1 MSIIFRVKWRNR
13 GERFN
18 TGKRRVFDEV
28 RVFDGLY
35 KHRSYSLRGDI
46 TIQVISA
53 SAVLIDA
60 NTATITLEGVSLQ
73 TGTYS
78 MLVKNGADIFN
89 ITLTRSDSTTLTGTA
104 PLHPSTAHGRL
115 DWSTQYEITKV
126 EHEDGGIKS
135 AIRRVGTIKFTTPES
150 PPRIISADCSLGGDQ
165 LKSALE
171 VLTGVKLG
179 GGKNFKV
186 TVRKIKEAIPTGG
199 DIVLSGTLS
208 SVSSWVDADLQI
220 RLGADLQVYTQIRLF
235 LVALPTLRLLY
246 TATISFSTAQPE
258 PTLHYVPSE
267 RSVPSPIDNLDGRRR
282 SEGSKREGDEDQKIE
297 VTEDIEGEYEQAEN
311 EEDGTRSMGENEKV
325 EENEHEQTG
334 EMEKD
339 EENDNVEDKQ
349 EEAAEDECEQ
359 DNGDADRNLQDIVQS
374 EREDRDAEEQLIV
387 AEFEVQSDIK
397 KIKLRISEITLFS
410 RKIGFPRRNKPEE
423 QDGQEEVFEDQQ
435 EYGKEE
441 GNSFDSQPD
450 KEPEHHSE
458 TNDNDDEIVKKE
470 HFRET
475 EGGEEGSVRETDI
488 ESKSEATKKESGEKD
503 EIEQENGKEV
513 VIQEDEEEKTACTLL
528 RFDDCVSQNM
538 IVMQHD
544 IPVSHN
550 LHQRVHHTF
559 ARGLL
564 SSAQSDINTVSL
576 PVVLSLPQA
585 QPIPNN
591 AEPSPPPQLPP
602 QQKKQR
608 EVQFQPQFISQ
619 QPAEK
624 MRQPERQ
631 KSSSGTDTTQLIS
644 DEEPNG
650 LLKGQYMDVELWP
663 MMRDPLDGGF
673 TAPAFTIPSSAG
685 LVAFHSL
692 PDQIHVLCQ
701 DEDGIVS
708 MWNILTGK
716 LEETLGPGRLEDF
729 AKRFP
734 KPLEFR
740 RKWYT
745 AETKTGTDLQICV

>member
-1 MSIIFRVKWRNR
+1 MLKTNR
-13 GERFN
+13 
-18 TGKRRVFDEV
+18 KR
-28 RVFDGLY
+28 
-35 KHRSYSLRGDI
+35 
-46 TIQVISA
+46 
-53 SAVLIDA
+53 
-60 NTATITLEGVSLQ
+60 
-73 TGTYS
+73 
-78 MLVKNGADIFN
+78 
-89 ITLTRSDSTTLTGTA
+89 
-104 PLHPSTAHGRL
+104 
-115 DWSTQYEITKV
+115 
-126 EHEDGGIKS
+126 
-135 AIRRVGTIKFTTPES
+135 
-150 PPRIISADCSLGGDQ
+150 Q
-165 LKSALE
+165 LKMSVNKTMEMPIA
-171 VLTGVKLG
+171 TY
-179 GGKNFKV
+179 
-186 TVRKIKEAIPTGG
+186 KE
-199 DIVLSGTLS
+199 
-208 SVSSWVDADLQI
+208 
-220 RLGADLQVYTQIRLF
+220 
-235 LVALPTLRLLY
+235 
-246 TATISFSTAQPE
+246 
-258 PTLHYVPSE
+258 
-267 RSVPSPIDNLDGRRR
+267 
-282 SEGSKREGDEDQKIE
+282 
-297 VTEDIEGEYEQAEN
+297 
-311 EEDGTRSMGENEKV
+311 
-325 EENEHEQTG
+325 
-334 EMEKD
+334 
-339 EENDNVEDKQ
+339 
-349 EEAAEDECEQ
+349 
-359 DNGDADRNLQDIVQS
+359 IVQS

-550 LHQRVHHTF
+550 FHQRVHHTF

-564 SSAQSDINTVSL
+564 SSAQSDIKSVILHENISRKTSRSFCSYRKARCRFPSYSL
-576 PVVLSLPQA
+576 FHKHSEKGPEPSPKAA

-745 AETKTGTDLQICV
+745 AETKTGHLMITPTFS

>member
-1 MSIIFRVKWRNR
+1 M
-13 GERFN
+13 
-18 TGKRRVFDEV
+18 
-28 RVFDGLY
+28 
-35 KHRSYSLRGDI
+35 
-46 TIQVISA
+46 
-53 SAVLIDA
+53 
-60 NTATITLEGVSLQ
+60 
-73 TGTYS
+73 
-78 MLVKNGADIFN
+78 
-89 ITLTRSDSTTLTGTA
+89 
-104 PLHPSTAHGRL
+104 
-115 DWSTQYEITKV
+115 
-126 EHEDGGIKS
+126 
-135 AIRRVGTIKFTTPES
+135 
-150 PPRIISADCSLGGDQ
+150 
-165 LKSALE
+165 
-171 VLTGVKLG
+171 
-179 GGKNFKV
+179 
-186 TVRKIKEAIPTGG
+186 
-199 DIVLSGTLS
+199 
-208 SVSSWVDADLQI
+208 
-220 RLGADLQVYTQIRLF
+220 
-235 LVALPTLRLLY
+235 
-246 TATISFSTAQPE
+246 
-258 PTLHYVPSE
+258 
-267 RSVPSPIDNLDGRRR
+267 
-282 SEGSKREGDEDQKIE
+282 DEDP
-297 VTEDIEGEYEQAEN
+297 VT
-311 EEDGTRSMGENEKV
+311 
-325 EENEHEQTG
+325 
-334 EMEKD
+334 
-339 EENDNVEDKQ
+339 
-349 EEAAEDECEQ
+349 
-359 DNGDADRNLQDIVQS
+359 GDCQS
-374 EREDRDAEEQLIV
+374 RLIV

-423 QDGQEEVFEDQQ
+423 QDGQEEVFEVQQ

-564 SSAQSDINTVSL
+564 SSAQSDIKSVILHENISRKTSRSFCSYRKARCRFPSYSL
-576 PVVLSLPQA
+576 FHKHSEKGPEPSPKAA

>member
-1 MSIIFRVKWRNR
+1 M
-13 GERFN
+13 
-18 TGKRRVFDEV
+18 
-28 RVFDGLY
+28 
-35 KHRSYSLRGDI
+35 
-46 TIQVISA
+46 
-53 SAVLIDA
+53 
-60 NTATITLEGVSLQ
+60 
-73 TGTYS
+73 
-78 MLVKNGADIFN
+78 
-89 ITLTRSDSTTLTGTA
+89 
-104 PLHPSTAHGRL
+104 
-115 DWSTQYEITKV
+115 
-126 EHEDGGIKS
+126 
-135 AIRRVGTIKFTTPES
+135 
-150 PPRIISADCSLGGDQ
+150 
-165 LKSALE
+165 
-171 VLTGVKLG
+171 
-179 GGKNFKV
+179 
-186 TVRKIKEAIPTGG
+186 
-199 DIVLSGTLS
+199 
-208 SVSSWVDADLQI
+208 
-220 RLGADLQVYTQIRLF
+220 
-235 LVALPTLRLLY
+235 
-246 TATISFSTAQPE
+246 
-258 PTLHYVPSE
+258 
-267 RSVPSPIDNLDGRRR
+267 
-282 SEGSKREGDEDQKIE
+282 DEDL
-297 VTEDIEGEYEQAEN
+297 VT
-311 EEDGTRSMGENEKV
+311 
-325 EENEHEQTG
+325 
-334 EMEKD
+334 
-339 EENDNVEDKQ
+339 
-349 EEAAEDECEQ
+349 
-359 DNGDADRNLQDIVQS
+359 GDCQS
-374 EREDRDAEEQLIV
+374 RLIV

-475 EGGEEGSVRETDI
+475 EGGEEGS
-488 ESKSEATKKESGEKD
+488 
-503 EIEQENGKEV
+503 
-513 VIQEDEEEKTACTLL
+513 TACTLL

-550 LHQRVHHTF
+550 FHQRVHHTF

-564 SSAQSDINTVSL
+564 SSAQSDIKSVILHENISRKTSRSFCSYRKARCRFPSYSL
-576 PVVLSLPQA
+576 FHKHSEKGPEPSPKAA

-745 AETKTGTDLQICV
+745 AETKTGTFLDLSLDLPLVDDDFAGIAFRGEDSDGNEQMDGETEIKHSYEFELDQFTPFSSGSNLVGDFCDDDLSDNDTCECDNRNDGSDFDQLAELDEDGDENDETRSCSAVSI

>member
-1 MSIIFRVKWRNR
+1 MSRLKGQF
-13 GERFN
+13 
-18 TGKRRVFDEV
+18 
-28 RVFDGLY
+28 
-35 KHRSYSLRGDI
+35 H
-46 TIQVISA
+46 
-53 SAVLIDA
+53 
-60 NTATITLEGVSLQ
+60 LQ
-73 TGTYS
+73 
-78 MLVKNGADIFN
+78 
-89 ITLTRSDSTTLTGTA
+89 STT
-104 PLHPSTAHGRL
+104 STDA
-115 DWSTQYEITKV
+115 K
-126 EHEDGGIKS
+126 
-135 AIRRVGTIKFTTPES
+135 
-150 PPRIISADCSLGGDQ
+150 
-165 LKSALE
+165 
-171 VLTGVKLG
+171 
-179 GGKNFKV
+179 
-186 TVRKIKEAIPTGG
+186 TVRHCENNIE
-199 DIVLSGTLS
+199 
-208 SVSSWVDADLQI
+208 
-220 RLGADLQVYTQIRLF
+220 
-235 LVALPTLRLLY
+235 
-246 TATISFSTAQPE
+246 
-258 PTLHYVPSE
+258 
-267 RSVPSPIDNLDGRRR
+267 RRR

-297 VTEDIEGEYEQAEN
+297 VNEDIEGEYEQAEN

-359 DNGDADRNLQDIVQS
+359 DNGDADRNLQEIVQS

-550 LHQRVHHTF
+550 FHQRVHHTF

-564 SSAQSDINTVSL
+564 SSAQSDIKSVILHENISRKTSRSFCSYRKARCRFPSYSL
-576 PVVLSLPQA
+576 FHKHSEKGPEPSPKAA